1 MAHKT
6 VLTEADLAAIR
17 GLISDQISDQVGTG
31 MATLRSQLTKEFTAM
46 SVHAG
51 KWSTELEGKV
61 EQKFRNLHSAMH
73 VSATH
78 GTEWAACQAEALAG
92 WRVMQN

>member
-1 MAHKT
+1 MADKT

-17 GLISDQISDQVGTG
+17 GLISDQVGTG

-61 EQKFRNLHSAMH
+61 EQTFRNLHSPRCTCPPLMAPSGQL
-73 VSATH
+73 VRRRPWPVGA
-78 GTEWAACQAEALAG
+78 
-92 WRVMQN
+92 

>member
-1 MAHKT
+1 M
-6 VLTEADLAAIR
+6 AAITASVR
-17 GLISDQISDQVGTG
+17 GLIVTEVAAG
-31 MATLRSQLTKEFTAM
+31 MASVRTELTKDFSFTDIVSGA
-46 SVHAG
+46 AG

-61 EQKFRNLHSAMH
+61 EQTFRNLHAAMH